1 MHNIF
6 ADLHFNFF
14 CGFCKQLLEIFVFL
28 GVLKERKKKI
38 KEEYEELDLD
48 RNRLNSEKKQEVM
61 RERVWCK

>member
-38 KEEYEELDLD
+38 KEE
-48 RNRLNSEKKQEVM
+48 
-61 RERVWCK
+61 